1 MLSTQ
6 GCVFK
11 GWKVRPVLAQK
22 AEQLLQPGDLLSSLC
37 DQRLLQDQALT
48 TNLFFPVDL

>member
-22 AEQLLQPGDLLSSLC
+22 AEQLLQPGDLLPHLC
-37 DQRLLQDQALT
+37 GQGLLQDQTLT
-48 TNLFFPVDL
+48 TDLFFSVDL